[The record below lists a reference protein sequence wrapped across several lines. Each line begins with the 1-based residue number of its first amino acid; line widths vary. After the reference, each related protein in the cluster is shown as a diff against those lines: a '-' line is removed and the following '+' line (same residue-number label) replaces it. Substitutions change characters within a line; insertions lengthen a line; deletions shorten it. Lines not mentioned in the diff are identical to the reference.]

1 MLKKLCKCAAYTH
14 EHTDTHTHHQ
24 VKKNKKT
31 AYLKWFL
38 WSVSCSQCMF
48 MPLCPLLIFVLDHI
62 CMPANIY
69 IFVYSICVFVC
80 VCLCLGGGY
89 SLKNTSPQQSE
100 GGRDERQRSQ
110 REAVC
115 LQERGLNN
123 GLRWSVAV
131 TLAACVD
138 AYGVLCCAL

>member
-1 MLKKLCKCAAYTH
+1 MVSLVCVLLTVHVYAF
-14 EHTDTHTHHQ
+14 
-24 VKKNKKT
+24 VST
-31 AYLKWFL
+31 AY
-38 WSVSCSQCMF
+38 
-48 MPLCPLLIFVLDHI
+48 I
-62 CMPANIY
+62 CAGPHLHACKYIY
-69 IFVYSICVFVC
+69 ICLQHMCVCVC

-89 SLKNTSPQQSE
+89 TLKNTSPQQSE

>member
-1 MLKKLCKCAAYTH
+1 
-14 EHTDTHTHHQ
+14 
-24 VKKNKKT
+24 
-31 AYLKWFL
+31 
-38 WSVSCSQCMF
+38 
-48 MPLCPLLIFVLDHI
+48 
-62 CMPANIY
+62 MPANIY
-69 IFVYSICVFVC
+69 INIYMYLSIAF
-80 VCLCLGGGY
+80 VCLCVCVSMFGGWY

-110 REAVC
+110 RDAVC